1 MINVSYVSLL
11 CLAEGYEY
19 FEMPVISRW
28 PSNAPYELF
37 LVVRRASTLES
48 GVHLFPEYNLTYR
61 CLLMSI
67 NSLQVAW
74 ASKQWE
80 EGHRARPTQPR
91 DHSLRRAVIPR
102 RESSSTSFQ
111 VQFIE
116 MLFQLHLKHCVGS
129 CRCSSF
135 EVEFPVSAARSGR
148 GRQASDAVTFAV
160 YDAAALK
167 GISFSAGNERSQYVR
182 RSGRRD

>member
-28 PSNAPYELF
+28 PSKAPYELF

-48 GVHLFPEYNLTYR
+48 GVHLFPEYILTYR

-74 ASKQWE
+74 ASMQWE

-91 DHSLRRAVIPR
+91 DHSLRRAVPR
-102 RESSSTSFQ
+102 RESSSIRASKFN
-111 VQFIE
+111 
-116 MLFQLHLKHCVGS
+116 LL
-129 CRCSSF
+129 RCCFSSIWNI
-135 EVEFPVSAARSGR
+135 VSDRADAARLRSNSQCRPR
-148 GRQASDAVTFAV
+148 GEEEEDKRCGDV
-160 YDAAALK
+160 
-167 GISFSAGNERSQYVR
+167 RSLR
-182 RSGRRD
+182 RCGT